1 MERAS
6 LLPRAGLVSCE
17 GVASRTSSQ
26 SNARAPWPRSCAVHR
41 PLCLPTLPPL
51 VPCRCAI
58 TLVIQRRRRRLPATP
73 FFLFSFSS
81 LEAESG
87 RIVPSVFAFCTPPS
101 SVARSAP
108 PHHTFRH
115 ASIRPS
121 DVAYCCQRTAF
132 FSLHPFRS
140 LLLLLHPGRTFIS
153 LRPLVSG
160 VDLLAPSAYIRSDP
174 LAYSPFH
181 LLGTPLCSAASSARA
196 PFDKD
201 RASCPRARLA
211 SWLPS
216 SPPSTI
222 PRPCIRLYPGY
233 HTAPSVRPLG
243 FPSDPFWRRGS
254 YKRRATSRS
263 PIWLPP
269 TVPEACLATWPL
281 EQSSRPP
288 AA

>member
-1 MERAS
+1 MAS
-6 LLPRAGLVSCE
+6 LVCSAPSPLSAD
-17 GVASRTSSQ
+17 AAT
-26 SNARAPWPRSCAVHR
+26 ARALS
-41 PLCLPTLPPL
+41 LCHYLRHPTPPPPL
-51 VPCRCAI
+51 VGHPFLPLHLFFSRSRQRAHRSVRLRFLHASFFRRSI
-58 TLVIQRRRRRLPATP
+58 SATTPLATHQSDRPTLHTA
-73 FFLFSFSS
+73 
-81 LEAESG
+81 AN
-87 RIVPSVFAFCTPPS
+87 APPS
-101 SVARSAP
+101 SRCIHSDPFCFSCILDALSYRSDP
-108 PHHTFRH
+108 
-115 ASIRPS
+115 
-121 DVAYCCQRTAF
+121 
-132 FSLHPFRS
+132 
-140 LLLLLHPGRTFIS
+140 
-153 LRPLVSG
+153 SG
-160 VDLLAPSAYIRSDP
+160 VDLLAPSVYIRSDP

-233 HTAPSVRPLG
+233 HTAPLVRPLG

-254 YKRRATSRS
+254 YKRRAISHS
-263 PIWLPP
+263 PTWLPP